1 MQTKP
6 LLVLFL
12 PLPVL
17 CHSLP
22 GSSFDNLT
30 SNFLCWGL
38 KSSLFLFPALW
49 FVSFPVFQQQAG
61 GAGTV

>member
-12 PLPVL
+12 PLPL
-17 CHSLP
+17 LHESLL

-30 SNFLCWGL
+30 SNFLGWGL
-38 KSSLFLFPALW
+38 KSSLSFFPALW
-49 FVSFPVFQQQAG
+49 FVSFSMLQQQA
-61 GAGTV
+61 V

>member
-12 PLPVL
+12 PLPL
-17 CHSLP
+17 FCQSLP

-30 SNFLCWGL
+30 SNFLGWGL
-38 KSSLFLFPALW
+38 KLSLSFFPALW
-49 FVSFPVFQQQAG
+49 FVSFPMLQQQA
-61 GAGTV
+61 V